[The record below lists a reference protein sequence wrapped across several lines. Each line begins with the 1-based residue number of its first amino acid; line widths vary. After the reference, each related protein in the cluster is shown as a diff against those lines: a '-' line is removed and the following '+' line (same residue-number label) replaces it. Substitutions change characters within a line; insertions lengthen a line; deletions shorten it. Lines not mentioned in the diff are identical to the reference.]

1 MLTFFLRHLRPLV
14 SVTKKTLPILFALSF
29 ALSGLTVSEQTLAA
43 SNGTQ
48 PVLKAIDPSAAKL
61 DAPPPPEAT
70 VDPGRKFNQ
79 SNPFNS
85 AIQGR
90 PLGSPPGNSGGQQYQ
105 SMPGSGMTAPG
116 MNAPGMNA
124 PGMNASGLKA
134 SGLMSPQIDQSQA
147 PSMVS
152 AADEQRVTR
161 LEKQAFGNTYPE
173 HEVDDRLEH
182 LEKEVL
188 GGKHEGQLTDRIARL
203 EQKLLGGTAFGGA
216 FGVTPIGQAAI
227 PPSNMANGGY
237 APNNNLTPVNM
248 SGNNYIPTSSYGTPG
263 YGAPTYGAPAYA
275 PVPPSG
281 YPAPMAVPPYANN
294 QTQYS
299 NNAPYAA
306 AGNAPLANQNLQ
318 AQRPQI
324 PASHLP
330 PGQVAMPPAWNTQPN
345 FSPRAYGLAPAPSP
359 VPGASPG
366 PGSASGSASRPGAPN
381 GANPGKSA
389 AASGAAKPI
398 VANRSQATSPAG
410 SAYSANSPL
419 KIAQNTGSNYSPP
432 APVASSL
439 IIDSSVVA
447 NSLNYDGQAGDYLGA
462 IRRLSTS
469 PNGAPVFA
477 RWRQFPVRVRLPLG
491 SPESWQRNLEAV
503 IARWDQYVPVK
514 IALPTEP
521 SNVDVLWVN
530 QLPPKALG
538 VCRLNIVNGQMQ
550 VWVYL
555 LRPSFYAADVPERTL
570 ASVFTREMGHALGL
584 FGKSDKNTDLM
595 YAAENGSSN
604 LSVSS
609 ANASSASASST
620 SSGTGVKKKA
630 PVKFAGIGVRDINT
644 LKRVYEAAPSPPG
657 LSLSQPLEWAT
668 SY

>member
-14 SVTKKTLPILFALSF
+14 SVTKKTLPILFAVSF
-29 ALSGLTVSEQTLAA
+29 ALTGLTVSEQTLAA

-105 SMPGSGMTAPG
+105 SPPGTGMTAPG
-116 MNAPGMNA
+116 I
-124 PGMNASGLKA
+124 
-134 SGLMSPQIDQSQA
+134 MSPQFDQSQA

-188 GGKHEGQLTDRIARL
+188 GGKHDGQLAERIARL

-216 FGVTPIGQAAI
+216 FGGTPVGQAAI
-227 PPSNMANGGY
+227 PPSNMASGGY
-237 APNNNLTPVNM
+237 GANNNLTPVNM
-248 SGNNYIPTSSYGTPG
+248 SGNNYIPTSSYGTPA
-263 YGAPTYGAPAYA
+263 YGAPTYGAPTYP
-275 PVPPSG
+275 PVPSSG
-281 YPAPMAVPPYANN
+281 YPAPMAVTPYGSN
-294 QTQYS
+294 QPQYS
-299 NNAPYAA
+299 NNSPPAT
-306 AGNAPLANQNLQ
+306 AGNTVLANQNLPSQ
-318 AQRPQI
+318 NLQSQTQRPQI
-324 PASHLP
+324 PANHLP
-330 PGQVAMPPAWNTQPN
+330 PGQVAMPPAWNNQPN

-366 PGSASGSASRPGAPN
+366 SNFGSSSGSSSSSGSRSGAPN

-389 AASGAAKPI
+389 TASGAAKS
-398 VANRSQATSPAG
+398 AAASRSQPTSPAG
-410 SAYSANSPL
+410 SVNSATGPL

-439 IIDSSVVA
+439 IIDSAVVA
-447 NSLNYDGQAGDYLGA
+447 NSLNYDSQAGDYLGA
-462 IRRLSTS
+462 IRRLSTG

-477 RWRQFPVRVRLPLG
+477 HWRQFPVRVRLPLG

-514 IALPTEP
+514 IALPSEP

-570 ASVFTREMGHALGL
+570 AGVFTREMGHALGL

-609 ANASSASASST
+609 PSASST
-620 SSGTGVKKKA
+620 SAVAGAKKKA

>member
-1 MLTFFLRHLRPLV
+1 MLTSFLPHLRPLV
-14 SVTKKTLPILFALSF
+14 SVTKKTLPIFFALSF
-29 ALSGLTVSEQTLAA
+29 ALSGLAVSEQTLAA

-90 PLGSPPGNSGGQQYQ
+90 PLGSAPGSSGGQQYQ
-105 SMPGSGMTAPG
+105 STPGSGMTAPG
-116 MNAPGMNA
+116 MTAPGM
-124 PGMNASGLKA
+124 
-134 SGLMSPQIDQSQA
+134 MSPQFDQSQA

-152 AADEQRVTR
+152 PADEQRVTR

-188 GGKHEGQLTDRIARL
+188 GGKHDGQLAERIARL

-216 FGVTPIGQAAI
+216 FGGTPVGQAAL
-227 PPSNMANGGY
+227 PPSNMASGGY
-237 APNNNLTPVNM
+237 GANNNLTPVNM
-248 SGNNYIPTSSYGTPG
+248 SGNNYIPSSSYGG
-263 YGAPTYGAPAYA
+263 SSYGAPAYPPA
-275 PVPPSG
+275 PSSG
-281 YPAPMAVPPYANN
+281 YPAPVAVAPYANN
-294 QTQYS
+294 QAQYP
-299 NNAPYAA
+299 NNAPYAP
-306 AGNAPLANQNLQ
+306 AGNAPLGNQNLPSQNLQ

-324 PASHLP
+324 PANHLP

-366 PGSASGSASRPGAPN
+366 SGSASRPGVPN

-389 AASGAAKPI
+389 TASGAKPAA
-398 VANRSQATSPAG
+398 ANRSQPTSPAG
-410 SAYSANSPL
+410 NANLASNLANSPL

-469 PNGAPVFA
+469 PDGAPVFA
-477 RWRQFPVRVRLPLG
+477 HWRQFPVRVRLPLG

-514 IALPTEP
+514 IALPSEP

-530 QLPPKALG
+530 QLPPRALG

-609 ANASSASASST
+609 SNTSSTGASST
-620 SSGTGVKKKA
+620 SSGTGAKKKA

>member
-1 MLTFFLRHLRPLV
+1 LLTSFLPHLRPLV
-14 SVTKKTLPILFALSF
+14 SVTKKTLPILFAFSF
-29 ALSGLTVSEQTLAA
+29 ALSALIVGEQTQAA

-61 DAPPPPEAT
+61 DVPPPPEAT

-105 SMPGSGMTAPG
+105 STPGSGMTAPG
-116 MNAPGMNA
+116 MN
-124 PGMNASGLKA
+124 A

-188 GGKHEGQLTDRIARL
+188 GGKHDGQLTDRIARL

-216 FGVTPIGQAAI
+216 FGGTPIGQAAI

-263 YGAPTYGAPAYA
+263 YGAPTYGAPAYSPA
-275 PVPPSG
+275 PPSG
-281 YPAPMAVPPYANN
+281 YPAPMAVAPYANN
-294 QTQYS
+294 QAPYS

-306 AGNAPLANQNLQ
+306 AGNGPLANQKLPNQSLPNQNSQSQ

-324 PASHLP
+324 PANHLP

-359 VPGASPG
+359 VPGAIPA
-366 PGSASGSASRPGAPN
+366 SASGAGSASRPGFAN

-389 AASGAAKPI
+389 TASGAKPAA
-398 VANRSQATSPAG
+398 VSRSQ
-410 SAYSANSPL
+410 
-419 KIAQNTGSNYSPP
+419 PP

-439 IIDSSVVA
+439 IIESSVVA

-514 IALPTEP
+514 IALPSEP

-570 ASVFTREMGHALGL
+570 AGVFTREMGHALGL

-609 ANASSASASST
+609 ANGSSASAPA
-620 SSGTGVKKKA
+620 GAKKKA

-644 LKRVYEAAPSPPG
+644 LKRVYEAAPTPPS

>member
-1 MLTFFLRHLRPLV
+1 MLTSFLPHLRPLV

-90 PLGSPPGNSGGQQYQ
+90 PLGSPPGNSGGQQFQ
-105 SMPGSGMTAPG
+105 STPVSGMTAPG
-116 MNAPGMNA
+116 MNASGM
-124 PGMNASGLKA
+124 
-134 SGLMSPQIDQSQA
+134 MSPQFDQSQA

-188 GGKHEGQLTDRIARL
+188 GGKHDGQLAERIARL

-216 FGVTPIGQAAI
+216 FGGTPVGQAAI
-227 PPSNMANGGY
+227 PPSNMVSGGY
-237 APNNNLTPVNM
+237 GANNNLTPVNM
-248 SGNNYIPTSSYGTPG
+248 SGNNYIPTSG
-263 YGAPTYGAPAYA
+263 YGAPTYGAPAYPPA
-275 PVPPSG
+275 PSSG
-281 YPAPMAVPPYANN
+281 YPAPMAVAPDGNN
-294 QTQYS
+294 QPQYS
-299 NNAPYAA
+299 NNSPPAA
-306 AGNAPLANQNLQ
+306 AGNAPLPNQNWPNQNLQ

-324 PASHLP
+324 PANHLP

-366 PGSASGSASRPGAPN
+366 TVSASGSASAFRPGAPN
-381 GANPGKSA
+381 GANPAKSA
-389 AASGAAKPI
+389 TASGAAKP
-398 VANRSQATSPAG
+398 AAASRSQPTSPAG
-410 SAYSANSPL
+410 SANAANNSTNAPL

-439 IIDSSVVA
+439 IIDSAVVA

-462 IRRLSTS
+462 IRRLSTG
-469 PNGAPVFA
+469 PDGAPVFA
-477 RWRQFPVRVRLPLG
+477 HWRQFPVRVRLPLG

-514 IALPTEP
+514 IALPSEP

-570 ASVFTREMGHALGL
+570 AGVFTREMGHALGL

-604 LSVSS
+604 VS
-609 ANASSASASST
+609 ASASASSPNAAA
-620 SSGTGVKKKA
+620 GAKKKA

>member
-1 MLTFFLRHLRPLV
+1 MLTSFLRHLRPLV
-14 SVTKKTLPILFALSF
+14 SVTKKTLPILLALSF

-105 SMPGSGMTAPG
+105 STPGGGMTAPG
-116 MNAPGMNA
+116 MNASGM
-124 PGMNASGLKA
+124 MN
-134 SGLMSPQIDQSQA
+134 PQLDQSQA

-152 AADEQRVTR
+152 PADEQRVTR

-188 GGKHEGQLTDRIARL
+188 GGKHDGQLAERIARL

-216 FGVTPIGQAAI
+216 FGGTPVGQAAI

-237 APNNNLTPVNM
+237 AANNNLTAVNM
-248 SGNNYIPTSSYGTPG
+248 SGNNYIPAPN
-263 YGAPTYGAPAYA
+263 YGAPSYGAPAYPPA
-275 PVPPSG
+275 PSSG
-281 YPAPMAVPPYANN
+281 YPAPMAVAPYANN

-306 AGNAPLANQNLQ
+306 AGNAPVANQNLANQNLQ

-324 PASHLP
+324 PANHLP

-366 PGSASGSASRPGAPN
+366 SASASRPGAPN

-389 AASGAAKPI
+389 MASGAKP
-398 VANRSQATSPAG
+398 VAANRSQPTSPSGNAN
-410 SAYSANSPL
+410 SANSAANSPL

-462 IRRLSTS
+462 IRRLSTG

-477 RWRQFPVRVRLPLG
+477 HWRQFPVRVRLPLG

-514 IALPTEP
+514 IALPSEP

-570 ASVFTREMGHALGL
+570 AGVFTREMGHALGL

-609 ANASSASASST
+609 TNAASPSAAA
-620 SSGTGVKKKA
+620 GAKKKA

>member
-1 MLTFFLRHLRPLV
+1 MLTSFLPHLRPLV
-14 SVTKKTLPILFALSF
+14 SVTKKTLPIFFALSF
-29 ALSGLTVSEQTLAA
+29 ALGGLTVSEQTLAA

-90 PLGSPPGNSGGQQYQ
+90 PLGSAPGSSGGQQYQ
-105 SMPGSGMTAPG
+105 STPGSGMTAPG
-116 MNAPGMNA
+116 M
-124 PGMNASGLKA
+124 
-134 SGLMSPQIDQSQA
+134 MSPQFDQSQA

-152 AADEQRVTR
+152 PADEQRVTR

-188 GGKHEGQLTDRIARL
+188 GGKHDGQLAERIARL

-216 FGVTPIGQAAI
+216 FGGTPVGQAAI
-227 PPSNMANGGY
+227 PPSNMASGGY
-237 APNNNLTPVNM
+237 GANNNLTPVNM
-248 SGNNYIPTSSYGTPG
+248 SGNNYIPSSSYGGSSYGAPG
-263 YGAPTYGAPAYA
+263 YGAPAYPPAPS
-275 PVPPSG
+275 SG
-281 YPAPMAVPPYANN
+281 YPAPVAVAPYANN
-294 QTQYS
+294 QTQYP
-299 NNAPYAA
+299 NNAPYAP
-306 AGNAPLANQNLQ
+306 AGNAPLGIQNLPSQNLQ

-324 PASHLP
+324 PANHLP

-366 PGSASGSASRPGAPN
+366 SGSSSRPGAPN

-389 AASGAAKPI
+389 TASGAKPAA
-398 VANRSQATSPAG
+398 ANRSQPTSPAG
-410 SAYSANSPL
+410 NANSVNNLANSPL
-419 KIAQNTGSNYSPP
+419 KIAQNTGSSYSPP

-469 PNGAPVFA
+469 TDGAPVFA
-477 RWRQFPVRVRLPLG
+477 HWRQFPVRVRLPLG

-514 IALPTEP
+514 IALPSEP

-609 ANASSASASST
+609 SNSSSTGASST
-620 SSGTGVKKKA
+620 SSGTGAKKKA

>member
-1 MLTFFLRHLRPLV
+1 M
-14 SVTKKTLPILFALSF
+14 TKKTLPIFFALSF

-90 PLGSPPGNSGGQQYQ
+90 PLGSAPGSSGGQQYQ
-105 SMPGSGMTAPG
+105 STPGSGMTAPG
-116 MNAPGMNA
+116 MTAPGMTA
-124 PGMNASGLKA
+124 PGM
-134 SGLMSPQIDQSQA
+134 MSPQFDQSQA

-152 AADEQRVTR
+152 PADEQRVTR

-188 GGKHEGQLTDRIARL
+188 GGKHDGQLAERIARL

-216 FGVTPIGQAAI
+216 FGGTPVGQAAI
-227 PPSNMANGGY
+227 PPSNMASGGY
-237 APNNNLTPVNM
+237 GANNNLTPVNM
-248 SGNNYIPTSSYGTPG
+248 SGNNYIPSSSYGGSSYGGSSYGAPG
-263 YGAPTYGAPAYA
+263 YGAPAYPPAPS
-275 PVPPSG
+275 SG
-281 YPAPMAVPPYANN
+281 YPAPVAVAPYANN
-294 QTQYS
+294 QTQYPS
-299 NNAPYAA
+299 NAPYAP
-306 AGNAPLANQNLQ
+306 AGNAPLGNQNLPSQNLQ

-324 PASHLP
+324 PANHLP

-366 PGSASGSASRPGAPN
+366 SGSSSRPGAPN

-389 AASGAAKPI
+389 TASGAKPAA
-398 VANRSQATSPAG
+398 ANRSQPTSPAG
-410 SAYSANSPL
+410 NANSVNNLANSPL

-469 PNGAPVFA
+469 PDGAPVFA
-477 RWRQFPVRVRLPLG
+477 HWRQFPVRVRLPLG

-514 IALPTEP
+514 IALPSEP

-530 QLPPKALG
+530 QLPPRALG

-609 ANASSASASST
+609 SNTSSTGASSAGASST
-620 SSGTGVKKKA
+620 SSGTGAKKKA

>member
-1 MLTFFLRHLRPLV
+1 MLTSFLPHLRPLV
-14 SVTKKTLPILFALSF
+14 SVTKKTLPIFFALSF

-90 PLGSPPGNSGGQQYQ
+90 PLGSAPGSSGGQQYQ
-105 SMPGSGMTAPG
+105 STPGSGMTAPG
-116 MNAPGMNA
+116 MTAPGM
-124 PGMNASGLKA
+124 
-134 SGLMSPQIDQSQA
+134 MSPQFDQSQA

-152 AADEQRVTR
+152 PADEQRVTR

-188 GGKHEGQLTDRIARL
+188 GGKHDGQLAERIARL

-216 FGVTPIGQAAI
+216 FGGTPVGQAAL
-227 PPSNMANGGY
+227 PPSNMASGGY
-237 APNNNLTPVNM
+237 GANNNLTPVNM
-248 SGNNYIPTSSYGTPG
+248 SGNNYIPTSSYGGSSYGAPG
-263 YGAPTYGAPAYA
+263 YGAPAYPPAPS
-275 PVPPSG
+275 SG
-281 YPAPMAVPPYANN
+281 YPAPVAVAPYANN
-294 QTQYS
+294 QTQYP
-299 NNAPYAA
+299 NNAPYAP
-306 AGNAPLANQNLQ
+306 AGNAPLGNQNLPSQNLQ

-324 PASHLP
+324 PANHLP

-345 FSPRAYGLAPAPSP
+345 FSPRAYGLPPAPSP

-366 PGSASGSASRPGAPN
+366 SGSASRPGAPN
-381 GANPGKSA
+381 GANPAKSA
-389 AASGAAKPI
+389 TASGAKPAA
-398 VANRSQATSPAG
+398 ANRSQPTSPAG
-410 SAYSANSPL
+410 NANLANNLANSPL
-419 KIAQNTGSNYSPP
+419 KIAQNTGSSYSPP

-469 PNGAPVFA
+469 PDGAPVFA
-477 RWRQFPVRVRLPLG
+477 HWRQFPVRVRLPLG

-514 IALPTEP
+514 IALPSEP

-530 QLPPKALG
+530 QLPPRALG

-609 ANASSASASST
+609 SNTSSTGASST
-620 SSGTGVKKKA
+620 SSGTGAKKKA

>member
-1 MLTFFLRHLRPLV
+1 M
-14 SVTKKTLPILFALSF
+14 SVTKKTLPILFAFSF
-29 ALSGLTVSEQTLAA
+29 ALSGLTVSEPTLAA

-90 PLGSPPGNSGGQQYQ
+90 PLGAPPGNSGGQQYQ
-105 SMPGSGMTAPG
+105 SLPPSGSGMTS
-116 MNAPGMNA
+116 
-124 PGMNASGLKA
+124 PGMNASG
-134 SGLMSPQIDQSQA
+134 MMNPQLDQSQA

-152 AADEQRVTR
+152 PADEQRVTR

-188 GGKHEGQLTDRIARL
+188 GGKHDGQLAERIARL

-216 FGVTPIGQAAI
+216 FGGTPVGQAAI
-227 PPSNMANGGY
+227 PPSNIANGGY
-237 APNNNLTPVNM
+237 AANNNLTAVNM
-248 SGNNYIPTSSYGTPG
+248 SGNNYIPSSSYGG
-263 YGAPTYGAPAYA
+263 SSYGGSSYGAPAYPPA
-275 PVPPSG
+275 PSSG
-281 YPAPMAVPPYANN
+281 YPAPVAVAPYANN
-294 QTQYS
+294 QTQYP
-299 NNAPYAA
+299 NNAPYAP
-306 AGNAPLANQNLQ
+306 AGNAPLGNQNLPSQNLQ

-324 PASHLP
+324 PANHLP

-359 VPGASPG
+359 LPGASPVFAS
-366 PGSASGSASRPGAPN
+366 GSGLASGSASRPGTPN

-389 AASGAAKPI
+389 TASGVKPAA
-398 VANRSQATSPAG
+398 ANRSQPTSPAG
-410 SAYSANSPL
+410 NANTANNSANSPL

-477 RWRQFPVRVRLPLG
+477 HWRQFPVRVRLPLG

-514 IALPTEP
+514 IALPSEP

-595 YAAENGSSN
+595 YASENGSSN

-609 ANASSASASST
+609 SNASSPSASS
-620 SSGTGVKKKA
+620 SGSGSGAKKKA

>member
-1 MLTFFLRHLRPLV
+1 M
-14 SVTKKTLPILFALSF
+14 TKKTLPIFFALSF

-90 PLGSPPGNSGGQQYQ
+90 PLGSAPGSSGGQQYQ
-105 SMPGSGMTAPG
+105 STPGSGMTAPG
-116 MNAPGMNA
+116 MTAPGM
-124 PGMNASGLKA
+124 
-134 SGLMSPQIDQSQA
+134 MSPQFDQSQA

-152 AADEQRVTR
+152 PADEQRVTR

-188 GGKHEGQLTDRIARL
+188 GGKHDGQLAERIARL

-216 FGVTPIGQAAI
+216 FGGTPVGQAAL
-227 PPSNMANGGY
+227 PPSNMASGGY
-237 APNNNLTPVNM
+237 GANNNLTPVNM
-248 SGNNYIPTSSYGTPG
+248 SGNNYIPTSSYGGSSYGAPG
-263 YGAPTYGAPAYA
+263 YGAPAYPPAPS
-275 PVPPSG
+275 SG
-281 YPAPMAVPPYANN
+281 YPAPVAVAPYANN
-294 QTQYS
+294 QTQYP
-299 NNAPYAA
+299 NNAPYAP
-306 AGNAPLANQNLQ
+306 AGNAPLGNQNLPSQNLQ

-324 PASHLP
+324 PANHLP

-345 FSPRAYGLAPAPSP
+345 FSPRAYGLPPAPSP

-366 PGSASGSASRPGAPN
+366 SGSSSRPGAPN
-381 GANPGKSA
+381 GANPAKSA
-389 AASGAAKPI
+389 TASGAKPAA
-398 VANRSQATSPAG
+398 ANRSQPTSPAG
-410 SAYSANSPL
+410 NANSVNNLANNPL

-469 PNGAPVFA
+469 PDGAPVFA
-477 RWRQFPVRVRLPLG
+477 HWRQFPVRVRLPLG

-514 IALPTEP
+514 IALPSEP

-530 QLPPKALG
+530 QLPPRALG

-609 ANASSASASST
+609 SNTSSTGASST
-620 SSGTGVKKKA
+620 SSGTGAKKKA

>member
-1 MLTFFLRHLRPLV
+1 MLTSFLRHLRPLV

-105 SMPGSGMTAPG
+105 STPGSGMTAPG
-116 MNAPGMNA
+116 MNAPGM
-124 PGMNASGLKA
+124 MN
-134 SGLMSPQIDQSQA
+134 PQMDQSQA

-152 AADEQRVTR
+152 PADEQRVTR

-188 GGKHEGQLTDRIARL
+188 GGKHDGQLAERIARL

-216 FGVTPIGQAAI
+216 FGGTPVGQAAI

-237 APNNNLTPVNM
+237 GANNNLTAVNM
-248 SGNNYIPTSSYGTPG
+248 SGNNYIPTSSYG
-263 YGAPTYGAPAYA
+263 APAYPPA
-275 PVPPSG
+275 PSSG
-281 YPAPMAVPPYANN
+281 YPAPMAVAPYANN

-306 AGNAPLANQNLQ
+306 AGNAPVANQNLANQNLQ

-324 PASHLP
+324 PANHLP

-366 PGSASGSASRPGAPN
+366 SVSGSASRPGAPN
-381 GANPGKSA
+381 GASPGKSA
-389 AASGAAKPI
+389 TASGAKPAA
-398 VANRSQATSPAG
+398 ANRSQPPRPAG
-410 SAYSANSPL
+410 DANSASNSANGPL
-419 KIAQNTGSNYSPP
+419 RIAQNTGSSYSPP

-477 RWRQFPVRVRLPLG
+477 HWRQFPVRVRLPLG

-514 IALPTEP
+514 IALPSEP

-570 ASVFTREMGHALGL
+570 AGVFTREMGHALGL

-609 ANASSASASST
+609 ASASST
-620 SSGTGVKKKA
+620 SSGTGAKKKA

>member
-1 MLTFFLRHLRPLV
+1 MLTSLLRHMRPLV

-90 PLGSPPGNSGGQQYQ
+90 PLGSPPGNSGGQQFQ
-105 SMPGSGMTAPG
+105 STPGSGMTAPG
-116 MNAPGMNA
+116 MNAPGM
-124 PGMNASGLKA
+124 MN
-134 SGLMSPQIDQSQA
+134 PQLDQSQA

-188 GGKHEGQLTDRIARL
+188 GGKHDGQLAERIARL

-216 FGVTPIGQAAI
+216 FGGTPVGQAAI
-227 PPSNMANGGY
+227 PPSNMASGGY
-237 APNNNLTPVNM
+237 GANNNLTPVNM
-248 SGNNYIPTSSYGTPG
+248 SGNNYIPTSSYG
-263 YGAPTYGAPAYA
+263 APAYPPA
-275 PVPPSG
+275 PSSG
-281 YPAPMAVPPYANN
+281 YPAPMAVAPYANN

-306 AGNAPLANQNLQ
+306 AGNAPVANQNLPNQNLANQNLQ

-324 PASHLP
+324 PANHLP

-366 PGSASGSASRPGAPN
+366 SVSGSASRPGAPN
-381 GANPGKSA
+381 GASPGKSA
-389 AASGAAKPI
+389 TASGAKPAA
-398 VANRSQATSPAG
+398 ANRSQPPNPAG
-410 SAYSANSPL
+410 NANSASNSANGPL

-477 RWRQFPVRVRLPLG
+477 HWRQFPVRVRLPLG

-514 IALPTEP
+514 IALPSEP

-570 ASVFTREMGHALGL
+570 AGVFTREMGHALGL

-609 ANASSASASST
+609 ASASST
-620 SSGTGVKKKA
+620 SSGTGAKKKA

>member
-1 MLTFFLRHLRPLV
+1 
-14 SVTKKTLPILFALSF
+14 VTKRTLPFIVAVS
-29 ALSGLTVSEQTLAA
+29 SGLTVSLTLATIATLA
-43 SNGTQ
+43 SSDQAKAASEGAQ

-85 AIQGR
+85 GIQGR
-90 PLGSPPGNSGGQQYQ
+90 PLGSPAAQQFQAMPSTNGAQ
-105 SMPGSGMTAPG
+105 STT
-116 MNAPGMNA
+116 
-124 PGMNASGLKA
+124 GL
-134 SGLMSPQIDQSQA
+134 LSPQFDQAQSQA
-147 PSMVS
+147 VS
-152 AADEQRVTR
+152 SPVSPVDEQRVTR

-188 GGKHEGQLTDRIARL
+188 GGKRDGQIVERIARL

-216 FGVTPIGQAAI
+216 FGGTALGQAAM
-227 PPSNMANGGY
+227 PSNNQAG
-237 APNNNLTPVNM
+237 NLTPVNM
-248 SGNNYIPTSSYGTPG
+248 SGNNYIPV
-263 YGAPTYGAPAYA
+263 PASA
-275 PVPPSG
+275 
-281 YPAPMAVPPYANN
+281 YPAPVAQYPNN
-294 QTQYS
+294 QQPYS
-299 NNAPYAA
+299 NGQP
-306 AGNAPLANQNLQ
+306 QFQ

-324 PASHLP
+324 PGNHLP
-330 PGQVAMPPAWNTQPN
+330 PGQVAMPPAWNSQPN
-345 FSPRAYGLAPAPSP
+345 FSPRAYGLGPAPSP
-359 VPGASPG
+359 VPGG
-366 PGSASGSASRPGAPN
+366 KPGSSSASNAGSAYRPGAIN
-381 GANPGKSA
+381 TGNTS
-389 AASGAAKPI
+389 SGAISVKPTA
-398 VANRSQATSPAG
+398 ANRSQSGTTIANPNTSTN
-410 SAYSANSPL
+410 ANPVR
-419 KIAQNTGSNYSPP
+419 IAQNSGSPNYSPP

-439 IIDSSVVA
+439 TIDAAVVA

-462 IRRLSTS
+462 IRRLSTGN
-469 PNGAPVFA
+469 NGSSVYAH
-477 RWRQFPVRVRLPLG
+477 WRQFPVRVRLPLG

-514 IALPTEP
+514 IALPHEP

-570 ASVFTREMGHALGL
+570 AGVFTREMGHALGL
-584 FGKSDKNTDLM
+584 FGKSEKNSDLM

-604 LSVSS
+604 INAS
-609 ANASSASASST
+609 ANSSISTVPATNASAL
-620 SSGTGVKKKA
+620 GAKKKA
-630 PVKFAGIGVRDINT
+630 PIKFSGIGVRDINT
-644 LKRVYEAAPSPPG
+644 LKRVYEAPATPAG
-657 LSLSQPLEWAT
+657 LSLGQPLEWAT